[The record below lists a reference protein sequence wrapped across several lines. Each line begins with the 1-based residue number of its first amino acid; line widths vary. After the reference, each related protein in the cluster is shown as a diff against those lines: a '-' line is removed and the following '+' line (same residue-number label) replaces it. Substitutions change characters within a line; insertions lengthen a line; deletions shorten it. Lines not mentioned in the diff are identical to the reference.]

1 MVDLSSKD
9 FQDILD
15 INNDLIRCRTFNELR
30 TMAMASMR
38 RVLDADTSV
47 FFRVTGSEKSRGV
60 DHGVAYGADDT
71 VLANYHGH
79 YKHLDPFLARAL
91 NEQYADRDPVIV
103 SNRLVNYRSF
113 ERTEFYNDFFRP
125 ISVHSVLGITLYSNA
140 KSIGLLAVHRPRN
153 ARHFNQSDQAKARLA
168 VPGLSAALQRV
179 MTLEQLDERDWIL
192 DTLAPEL
199 PGEGVLVLDAEL
211 DAVYCDA
218 RAREWLKVASG
229 EDLNLVEIPE
239 EVSRTCKRLLQ
250 NPDHSNHSPAPRI
263 ELDLPGARKLA
274 ARVRLASTGSGGIRF
289 IIYLETEQ
297 KPLLRNHRLK
307 LLGLTQ
313 REIDIVHQV
322 GMGLTNSQIA
332 DNLCIS
338 VRTVQNHLRSI
349 YTKIG
354 VHNRTSLI
362 YHVSAIN

>member
-9 FQDILD
+9 FKEILD
-15 INNDLIRCRTFNELR
+15 INNDLIRCSTFNELR

-47 FFRVTGSEKSRGV
+47 FFRVTGAEKNRGV
-60 DHGVAYGADDT
+60 DHGFAYGADDS

-140 KSIGLLAVHRPRN
+140 QSIGLLAVHRPRN
-153 ARHFNQSDQAKARLA
+153 ARHFNQNDQAKARLA

-179 MTLEQLDERDWIL
+179 MTLEQLEERDWIL

-199 PGEGVLVLDAEL
+199 PGEGVLVLNAEL
-211 DAVYCDA
+211 NPVFCDA

-229 EDLNLVEIPE
+229 KHVNPVGIHDGVNRI
-239 EVSRTCKRLLQ
+239 CKKLLK
-250 NPDHSNHSPAPRI
+250 NPVQSDNSPAPRV
-263 ELDLPGARKLA
+263 ELDLPGAKKLV

-289 IIYLETEQ
+289 IIFLETEQ
-297 KPLLRNHRLK
+297 KPLLRNYHLK
-307 LLGLTQ
+307 VLGLTQ
-313 REIDIVHQV
+313 REIDTVHQV
-322 GMGLTNSQIA
+322 GMGLTNNQIA

-362 YHVSAIN
+362 YHVGAIN